1 MVAAPRRLGD
11 LGLLT
16 GDTVNALDGDD
27 ITVDYVHHPVAA
39 NAEPVVSAPVERL
52 RRVRVTG
59 QCSHGHAD
67 GAHSVLIA
75 QVTAG

>member
-27 ITVDYVHHPVAA
+27 ITVDYVHRPVAA
-39 NAEPVVSAPVERL
+39 NA
-52 RRVRVTG
+52 
-59 QCSHGHAD
+59 
-67 GAHSVLIA
+67 
-75 QVTAG
+75 

>member
-39 NAEPVVSAPVERL
+39 NA
-52 RRVRVTG
+52 
-59 QCSHGHAD
+59 
-67 GAHSVLIA
+67 
-75 QVTAG
+75 

>member
-16 GDTVNALDGDD
+16 GDTVNAQ
-27 ITVDYVHHPVAA
+27 
-39 NAEPVVSAPVERL
+39 PVVSAPVERL

-59 QCSHGHAD
+59 QCGHGHAD